1 MIDDNNKWKIF
12 IGILVMIV
20 QIEILGHQCH
30 NKIKTNNMISKSQI
44 EDDSDR
50 NHGVLVG
57 EFG

>member
-12 IGILVMIV
+12 IGILVMIM
-20 QIEILGHQCH
+20 QIEILGHH
-30 NKIKTNNMISKSQI
+30 NKIKTNNMITKSQI
-44 EDDSDR
+44 WHDSDR